1 MLKLVYNCEKYDF
14 GSVGK
19 QPYSVDT
26 TIELK
31 EDASIAD
38 VMQATIDMLKIAG
51 YNVERENIIKATED
65 AFGELEA

>member
-38 VMQATIDMLKIAG
+38 VMQ
-51 YNVERENIIKATED
+51 E
-65 AFGELEA
+65 